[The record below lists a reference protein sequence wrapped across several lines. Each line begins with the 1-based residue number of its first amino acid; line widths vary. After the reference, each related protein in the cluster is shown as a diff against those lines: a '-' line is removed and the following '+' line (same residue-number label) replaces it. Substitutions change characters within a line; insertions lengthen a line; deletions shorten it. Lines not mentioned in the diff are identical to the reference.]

1 MAHKWLLKENSLD
14 IQALTPKLK
23 RFRSFSGMISGGYPP
38 GGFVINENK
47 HSVDI
52 LCIETIIKDQ
62 FCTLT
67 IISMHNSLNDC
78 FFSFISTVVILRNDS
93 GIIPEFRR
101 KSFRKKTGIF

>member
-1 MAHKWLLKENSLD
+1 MIPD
-14 IQALTPKLK
+14 ITTV
-23 RFRSFSGMISGGYPP
+23 
-38 GGFVINENK
+38 VINEIK
-47 HSVDI
+47 RSVDV
-52 LCIETIIKDQ
+52 LCIIIDQ